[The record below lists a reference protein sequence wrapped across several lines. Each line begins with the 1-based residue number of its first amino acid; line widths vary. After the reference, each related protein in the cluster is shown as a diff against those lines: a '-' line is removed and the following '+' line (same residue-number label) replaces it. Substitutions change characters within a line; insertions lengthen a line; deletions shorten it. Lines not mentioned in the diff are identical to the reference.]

1 MNKGEMKRL
10 GDYIREVDVRNRNLE
25 VTKLVGLTIDKSF
38 IPSVANVI
46 GTDLSKYKIIR
57 KEQFACSLMQ
67 VSRDGKVPIAMLEER
82 EAIMSP
88 AYPVFEVFDT
98 TKLLPQYLMM
108 WFSRKEFDREA
119 SFYAVGGVRGSLTW
133 EDFCDMTLP
142 IPPIEQQQK
151 IVSEYEAITRRIRLN
166 EQIITKLEETAQALY
181 RKMFVDGVDKENL
194 PEGWRMGTLGEICE
208 INADNISAKDNLME
222 IKYLDSSSVTQNV
235 FDEYQI
241 FNVLQDEIPS
251 RAKRKV
257 KHNDIVYSTVRPNL
271 KHYGIIKDSVEN
283 MIVSTAFAVIHS
295 CYSPISNELLYLMLT
310 DEKNTEY
317 LQGIAEMSKAT
328 YPSITPEDISA
339 LKITIPI
346 ESVSISNMNQSIKY
360 CFDSVYYKHQENK
373 KLKEL
378 QSLLLAKMGEIKTT

>member
-10 GDYIREVDVRNRNLE
+10 GDYIREVDVRNRDLE
-25 VTKLVGLTIDKSF
+25 VTKLMGINIGKYF
-38 IPSVANVI
+38 MPSVANVI
-46 GTDLSKYKIIR
+46 GTDLSNYKIVG
-57 KEQFACSLMQ
+57 KGQFACNLMH
-67 VSRDGKVPIAMLEER
+67 VGRDEKIPIALLYTNER
-82 EAIMSP
+82 IIVSP
-88 AYPVFEVFDT
+88 AYWVFEVSNT
-98 TKLLPQYLMM
+98 TQLLPDYLML
-108 WFSRKEFDREA
+108 WFRRNEFDRNA
-119 SFYAVGGVRGSLTW
+119 WFYTDSDVRGGMSKEALM
-133 EDFCDMTLP
+133 DMTLP

-166 EQIITKLEETAQALY
+166 EQIIAKLEETAQTLY
-181 RKMFVDGVDKENL
+181 RKMFVDGIDKENL

-271 KHYGIIKDSVEN
+271 KHYGIIKDNVEN
-283 MIVSTAFAVIHS
+283 VIVSTAFAVIRS
-295 CYSPISNELLYLMLT
+295 CYSPISNELLYLILT

-339 LKITIPI
+339 LKIAIPI

-360 CFDSVYYKHQENK
+360 CFDSVCYNNT
-373 KLKEL
+373 
-378 QSLLLAKMGEIKTT
+378 SLNL

>member
-10 GDYIREVDVRNRNLE
+10 GDYIREVDVRNRDLE

-67 VSRDGKVPIAMLEER
+67 VSRDGKVPIAMLKER

-151 IVSEYEAITRRIRLN
+151 IVSEYEAITRRIHLN
-166 EQIITKLEETAQALY
+166 EQIIAKLEETAQALY
-181 RKMFVDGVDKENL
+181 RKMFVDGIDKENL
-194 PEGWRMGTLGEICE
+194 PDGWRMGTLGEIAE
-208 INADNISAKDNLME
+208 INTDNISAKDEFKE
-222 IKYLDSSSVTQNV
+222 IRYLDSSSVTQNV

-271 KHYGIIKDSVEN
+271 KHYGIIKDDVEN
-283 MIVSTAFAVIHS
+283 VIVSTAFAVIRS
-295 CYSPISNELLYLMLT
+295 CYSPISNELLYLILT

-339 LKITIPI
+339 LKIAIPI
-346 ESVSISNMNQSIKY
+346 ESVSISNVNQSIKY
-360 CFDSVYYKHQENK
+360 CFDFVSYKHQENK

-378 QSLLLAKMGEIKTT
+378 QSLLLVKMGQ

>member
-1 MNKGEMKRL
+1 MDLNRADYKRL
-10 GDYIREVDVRNRNLE
+10 GDYIREVDVRNRDLE

-151 IVSEYEAITRRIRLN
+151 IVAEYEAITRRIRLN
-166 EQIITKLEETAQALY
+166 EQIIVKLEETAQALY
-181 RKMFVDGVDKENL
+181 RKMFVDGIDKENL
-194 PEGWRMGTLGEICE
+194 PEGWRMGTLGEIAKIKAGGDKPKVFSNCYTDQCQIPVVANGIE
-208 INADNISAKDNLME
+208 NQGIIGYTEHFVINERAITISARGTIGVCFVRTRPYCPIVRLISVIPYDKSFLHNLWFQLSRKQFE
-222 IKYLDSSSVTQNV
+222 GDGSVQNQLTIPVLEREEVIVPDHKTLDE
-235 FDEYQI
+235 FE
-241 FNVLQDEIPS
+241 
-251 RAKRKV
+251 KRM
-257 KHNDIVYSTVRPNL
+257 SL
-271 KHYGIIKDSVEN
+271 
-283 MIVSTAFAVIHS
+283 
-295 CYSPISNELLYLMLT
+295 ISNAIELNA
-310 DEKNTEY
+310 K
-317 LQGIAEMSKAT
+317 Q
-328 YPSITPEDISA
+328 
-339 LKITIPI
+339 
-346 ESVSISNMNQSIKY
+346 
-360 CFDSVYYKHQENK
+360 NK
-373 KLKEL
+373 KLTEL
-378 QSLLLAKMGEIKTT
+378 LSLLLAKMVR

>member
-1 MNKGEMKRL
+1 MDLNRADYKRL
-10 GDYIREVDVRNRNLE
+10 GDYIREVDVRNRDLE

-88 AYPVFEVFDT
+88 AYPVFEVLDT

-151 IVSEYEAITRRIRLN
+151 IVSEYEAITRRIHLN
-166 EQIITKLEETAQALY
+166 EQIIAKLEETAQTLY
-181 RKMFVDGVDKENL
+181 RKMFVDGIDKENL
-194 PEGWRMGTLGEICE
+194 PEGWRMGTLGEI
-208 INADNISAKDNLME
+208 AT
-222 IKYLDSSSVTQNV
+222 IKAGGDKPKV
-235 FDEYQI
+235 FSNYSTEQY
-241 FNVLQDEIPS
+241 EIPVI
-251 RAKRKV
+251 A
-257 KHNDIVYSTVRPNL
+257 N
-271 KHYGIIKDSVEN
+271 GVEN
-283 MIVSTAFAVIHS
+283 MGVVGYTKHSVIKEPAITISARGTIGVCFVRRKPYYPIVRLISVIPNDKNFLHNLWFQLS
-295 CYSPISNELLYLMLT
+295 SKQFEGDGSVQNQLTIPVLEREEIMIPKHKTLEEFERRMSLISNIIELKT
-310 DEKNTEY
+310 KQNR
-317 LQGIAEMSKAT
+317 
-328 YPSITPEDISA
+328 
-339 LKITIPI
+339 
-346 ESVSISNMNQSIKY
+346 
-360 CFDSVYYKHQENK
+360 
-373 KLKEL
+373 KLNEL
-378 QSLLLAKMGEIKTT
+378 QSLLLAKMGR

>member
-1 MNKGEMKRL
+1 MEKSSLHKL
-10 GDYIREVDVRNRNLE
+10 GDYIREVDVRNRDLE

-88 AYPVFEVFDT
+88 AYPVFEVLDT

-166 EQIITKLEETAQALY
+166 EQIIAKLEETAQALY
-181 RKMFVDGVDKENL
+181 RKMFVDGIDKENL
-194 PEGWRMGTLGEICE
+194 PEGWRMGTLGEVADFTYGKMPDKTSKGDIPIFSGYGIVGYTNIPMYKKQLIIVIARGDAGSGKIVLSPNVFYLTNLAIAILLKDDNMKYYLYYHLLNSDTSTLRSGSAQAQVTINSLFSYE
-208 INADNISAKDNLME
+208 IIIPSNDDYREFDKLI
-222 IKYLDSSSVTQNV
+222 SSVNKQKQILS
-235 FDEYQI
+235 DE
-241 FNVLQDEIPS
+241 
-251 RAKRKV
+251 
-257 KHNDIVYSTVRPNL
+257 NL
-271 KHYGIIKDSVEN
+271 K
-283 MIVSTAFAVIHS
+283 
-295 CYSPISNELLYLMLT
+295 LT
-310 DEKNTEY
+310 
-317 LQGIAEMSKAT
+317 
-328 YPSITPEDISA
+328 
-339 LKITIPI
+339 
-346 ESVSISNMNQSIKY
+346 
-360 CFDSVYYKHQENK
+360 
-373 KLKEL
+373 EL
-378 QSLLLAKMGEIKTT
+378 QSLLLSKMGQSNREI

>member
-151 IVSEYEAITRRIRLN
+151 IVSEYEAITRRIHLN
-166 EQIITKLEETAQALY
+166 EQIIAKLEKTAQTLY
-181 RKMFVDGVDKENL
+181 RKMFVDGIDKENL
-194 PEGWRMGTLGEICE
+194 PEGWRMGTLGEIAE
-208 INADNISAKDNLME
+208 INTDNISAKDKFKE
-222 IKYLDSSSVTQNV
+222 IRYLDSSSVTQNV

-271 KHYGIIKDSVEN
+271 KHYGIIKDDVEN
-283 MIVSTAFAVIHS
+283 VIVSTAFAVIRSHCS
-295 CYSPISNELLYLMLT
+295 SISNELLYLMLT
-310 DEKNTEY
+310 NNKNTEY

-339 LKITIPI
+339 LEIVIPI
-346 ESVSISNMNQSIKY
+346 ESVSISNVNQSVKY
-360 CFDSVYYKHQENK
+360 CFDFVYYKHRENK
-373 KLKEL
+373 KLQEL
-378 QSLLLAKMGEIKTT
+378 QSLLLAKMGQ

>member
-1 MNKGEMKRL
+1 
-10 GDYIREVDVRNRNLE
+10 
-25 VTKLVGLTIDKSF
+25 
-38 IPSVANVI
+38 
-46 GTDLSKYKIIR
+46 
-57 KEQFACSLMQ
+57 
-67 VSRDGKVPIAMLEER
+67 
-82 EAIMSP
+82 
-88 AYPVFEVFDT
+88 
-98 TKLLPQYLMM
+98 MM

-271 KHYGIIKDSVEN
+271 KHYGIIKDDVEN
-283 MIVSTAFAVIHS
+283 VIVSTAFAVIRSHCNS
-295 CYSPISNELLYLMLT
+295 ISNELLYLMLT
-310 DEKNTEY
+310 DDKNTEY

-339 LKITIPI
+339 LEIVIPI
-346 ESVSISNMNQSIKY
+346 ESVGISNINQSVKY
-360 CFDSVYYKHQENK
+360 CFDFVCYKHRENK
-373 KLKEL
+373 KLQEL
-378 QSLLLAKMGEIKTT
+378 QSLLLAKMGQ

>member
-10 GDYIREVDVRNRNLE
+10 GDYIREVDVRNRDLE
-25 VTKLVGLTIDKSF
+25 VTKLMGINIGKYF
-38 IPSVANVI
+38 MPSVANVI
-46 GTDLSKYKIIR
+46 GTDLSNYKIVG
-57 KEQFACSLMQ
+57 KGQFACNLMH
-67 VSRDGKVPIAMLEER
+67 VGRDEKIPIALLYTNER
-82 EAIMSP
+82 IIVSP
-88 AYPVFEVFDT
+88 AYWVFEVSNT
-98 TKLLPQYLMM
+98 PQLLPDYLML
-108 WFSRKEFDREA
+108 WFRRNEFDRNA
-119 SFYAVGGVRGSLTW
+119 WFYTDSDVRGGMSKEALM
-133 EDFCDMTLP
+133 DMTLP

-151 IVSEYEAITRRIRLN
+151 IVSEYEAITRRIHLN
-166 EQIITKLEETAQALY
+166 EQIIAKLEETAQTLY
-181 RKMFVDGVDKENL
+181 RKMFVDGIDKENL

-271 KHYGIIKDSVEN
+271 KHYGIIKDDVEN
-283 MIVSTAFAVIHS
+283 VIVSTAFAVIRSHCNS
-295 CYSPISNELLYLMLT
+295 ISNELLYLMLT
-310 DEKNTEY
+310 DDKNTEY

-339 LKITIPI
+339 LEIVIPI
-346 ESVSISNMNQSIKY
+346 ESVGISNINQSVKY
-360 CFDSVYYKHQENK
+360 CFDFVCYKHRENK
-373 KLKEL
+373 KLQEL
-378 QSLLLAKMGEIKTT
+378 QSLLLAKMGQ

>member
-10 GDYIREVDVRNRNLE
+10 GDYIREVDVRNRDLE

-88 AYPVFEVFDT
+88 AYPVFEVLDT

-166 EQIITKLEETAQALY
+166 EQIIAKLEETAQALY
-181 RKMFVDGVDKENL
+181 RKMFVDGIDKENL

-271 KHYGIIKDSVEN
+271 KHYGIIKDDVEN
-283 MIVSTAFAVIHS
+283 VIVSTAFAVIRSHCNS
-295 CYSPISNELLYLMLT
+295 ISNDLLYLMLT
-310 DEKNTEY
+310 DDKNTEY

-328 YPSITPEDISA
+328 YPSITSEDISA
-339 LKITIPI
+339 LEIVIPI
-346 ESVSISNMNQSIKY
+346 ESVGISNINQSVKY
-360 CFDSVYYKHQENK
+360 CFDFVCYKHRENK
-373 KLKEL
+373 KLQEL
-378 QSLLLAKMGEIKTT
+378 QSLLLVKLGQ